1 MEKKY
6 QVFISSTYEDLKE
19 ERKKVQDTILGMYQ
33 FPIGMEMFSAAD
45 EEQWKIIQ
53 ETIDSSDFYVLI
65 IGHRYG
71 SIISEGEY
79 AGISYTEKEFLYA
92 LKKEIPVLAFL
103 ISDKVPVL
111 PDKMEQDIQKKSK
124 LQTFIDKV
132 KSGRTVQWWTSTEDL
147 ANKVM
152 NSLNKQ
158 ITKGKRPGWIRAD
171 KIDFEATQN
180 EIVEMSKK
188 IRLLEEENSI
198 LKKQIIV
205 RKPNFLFNINGN
217 TNLMGTYKKISVN
230 DFEAE
235 LIPISKEDAEG
246 YNISEEEINEY
257 NKSLPTKDELENYLE
272 KCRMYRCIKENGIPI
287 KFKWTNIGN
296 QKANDINVHI
306 TFSDGLLIMKKGE
319 VDELKM
325 PLKPDTLENPVERK
339 IKKRMGLDNIES
351 LQKIF
356 SPNIFDMGLDKIK
369 LPIDDFSYNI
379 YHSENIKANCLNI
392 WSKGLMHTEE
402 DESDEYILVPIA
414 KGKYQISIS
423 VICEEFPEE
432 FEQKLTVIIE

>member
-1 MEKKY
+1 M
-6 QVFISSTYEDLKE
+6 
-19 ERKKVQDTILGMYQ
+19 
-33 FPIGMEMFSAAD
+33 
-45 EEQWKIIQ
+45 
-53 ETIDSSDFYVLI
+53 
-65 IGHRYG
+65 
-71 SIISEGEY
+71 
-79 AGISYTEKEFLYA
+79 
-92 LKKEIPVLAFL
+92 
-103 ISDKVPVL
+103 
-111 PDKMEQDIQKKSK
+111 
-124 LQTFIDKV
+124 
-132 KSGRTVQWWTSTEDL
+132 QWWTSTEDL

-198 LKKQIIV
+198 LKKQVIV

-217 TNLMGTYKKISVN
+217 TNLTGTYKKISVN

-235 LIPISKEDAEG
+235 LIPISKEDVEC

-257 NKSLPTKDELENYLE
+257 NKSLPTKEELENYLE
-272 KCRMYRCIKENGIPI
+272 KCRTYRCIKENGIPI
-287 KFKWTNIGN
+287 KFNWTNIGN
-296 QKANDINVHI
+296 QKANDINLHI

-319 VDELKM
+319 VEELKM

-356 SPNIFDMGLDKIK
+356 SSNIFDMGLDKIK

-379 YHSENIKANCLNI
+379 YHSENIKDNCLNMY
-392 WSKGLMHTEE
+392 KNKENYRK
-402 DESDEYILVPIA
+402 ESCAV
-414 KGKYQISIS
+414 
-423 VICEEFPEE
+423 
-432 FEQKLTVIIE
+432 